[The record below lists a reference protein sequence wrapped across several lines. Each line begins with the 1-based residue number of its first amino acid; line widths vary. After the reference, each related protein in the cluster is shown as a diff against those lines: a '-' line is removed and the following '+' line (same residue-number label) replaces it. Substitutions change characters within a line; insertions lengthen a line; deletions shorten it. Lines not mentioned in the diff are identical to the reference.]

1 MKKISFFI
9 CLLVC
14 QVFVQKNFAQTRT
27 DSLLQVLKTLS
38 PTAPAYLPTLTQLA
52 YEYHRNQ
59 PDTAQQL
66 AKKVLALA
74 EEQKKPF
81 FEAQAHKILGLA
93 AQVKDNLTTAAD
105 ELNQALKVF
114 QERKETAEIVECYNG
129 LGRVYFAQN
138 EGEKALQIFLQAL
151 QLSEPLNKPLLRAA
165 TLDNMGIMYNAQRNY
180 IACLDYFFQALAL
193 REKARD
199 QPGLATSYSNIGS
212 VYTEKKDFNRANA
225 YYNQAL
231 LICEETNDTYNML
244 RNVSKL
250 GENYYRQGDF
260 EKAMTY
266 FEKAAA
272 LSKVTGDKTL
282 RAASLANMGD
292 IYLQQKQTD
301 KAFSFHRQALAMAE
315 QPEVLRQVYQGLYR
329 DYRRTGNTAEA
340 LNYFEKY
347 ISLRDSLFSLQTSEK
362 ISLLQNQYELNK
374 RENEINK
381 LKAQNAKESEEVTQS
396 AWQRNALL
404 IGLLSLAALT
414 VVLVRNARQRQ
425 EINKQLEARNEEIS
439 RQKEELALQK
449 EDISH
454 KNEELT
460 TLNATK
466 DRFFSIIAHDL
477 RSPIASFAAFAELMV
492 NYYDGMTTEEVKSMA
507 VDLNKSVKNLGQL
520 TDNLLLWGRLQMR
533 QTEPVFKNV
542 SVLAVAQETVAQ
554 LKPLA
559 DSKQVFIQVEPYE
572 ATVHA
577 DENYLRFIIRN
588 LVTNAIK
595 FTHPGGGIIIGSS
608 KKKGMI
614 QIYIADTGVGMSDEA
629 MQHLFDTDS
638 KTSVKGTAG
647 EKGTGLGL
655 VLCKEFVEKLGG
667 QIWVESQEEKG
678 SIFTFSL
685 KAGLPETYQELLDFM
700 KKKPSVN

>member
-81 FEAQAHKILGLA
+81 FEAQAHKILGLV

-381 LKAQNAKESEEVTQS
+381 LKAQNAKESEEATQS

>member
-381 LKAQNAKESEEVTQS
+381 LKAQNAKESEEATQS